1 MTDPLADEF
10 FEKFC
15 LRDEHG
21 MVAYFRTGAIP
32 EEVLNWFKAKLNKDV
47 SDFNLSQCLD
57 YWKKVHGLAFEEG
70 SPRHYLGMVDI
81 IRITEK
87 AKKLEAKLKEKDK
100 RYIDAL
106 ATIDQYAVVQQDMI
120 HKDILDV
127 QLEPA
132 LAAQKKKAVDKI
144 RNYVRAIPFAK
155 HEVMFMEGDLKIRRQ
170 MRKEIADMIEKEL

>member
-1 MTDPLADEF
+1 MNQKDPLGEEF
-10 FEKFC
+10 YEKFC
-15 LRDEHG
+15 RKPLGRWG
-21 MVAYFRTGAIP
+21 CYFYENIKP
-32 EEVLNWFKAKLNKDV
+32 EEVFNWFKAKLNKDV

-132 LAAQKKKAVDKI
+132 LAAQKKKAV
-144 RNYVRAIPFAK
+144 
-155 HEVMFMEGDLKIRRQ
+155 
-170 MRKEIADMIEKEL
+170 EIAKAHTCGWGNGCEVKPVIGVCAEVIAEQLEKEL